1 MEVMRYRPDIDGLRA
16 FAVMAVVL
24 FHAGLSAVPGGFV
37 GVDIFFVISGYL
49 ITRLIVEK
57 LREDK
62 FSFWDF
68 YARRTRRIYPALF
81 VLIPIVLLA
90 GYFVLTPGEYEDLAM
105 SAIYSAAFLP
115 NVYFWLN
122 TGYFD
127 LAAMTMPLLHLWS
140 IGVEEQFYLMWPATL
155 VLVWR
160 FVPLSR
166 QATLIALIVVTALL
180 VLLCVVW
187 THYDAKAAF
196 YLPFTRLWEF
206 TLGALVLAL
215 PEMKRPRVAD
225 GLSVAG
231 LTAML
236 VAVLTFNEG
245 LAYPGYYALL
255 PCLGA
260 TAMIAAGENSLIGRV
275 LSFPPNVLLGKLSY
289 SLYLWHWPIFV
300 FYTFYAGNE
309 ATTKAKLA
317 LVPVAIGL
325 AYLSWRFVETPTRHR
340 RDHPRRHV
348 MYGLA
353 TATATACLAF
363 IIVANTGFP
372 GRIPREVRVLGN
384 RQDMLA
390 LDCREMVKLVGDK
403 QKRCIVGA
411 PWATASKHAVIW
423 GDSHAK
429 HLVPILDRPARERNL
444 AVALWSGCPPFID
457 NESLQREKRNAPAYS
472 ENCARSRREVLNWLR
487 KTKDVDLV
495 IISNAWAIY
504 PEALFAGAAIDRW
517 RPEEAMRRI
526 EENLRSTIET
536 IDPNRLSVLFVGD
549 VPRPGFNVPDC
560 ALQSAAGLWREP
572 CKKFREFFTVEERP
586 IEKVLAKLA
595 DGTDR
600 VYFLD
605 TQKAMCA
612 DPKGCPIRIQ
622 DEIIY
627 RDPNHLRQDLNEATR
642 AELAAKIG
650 LGDALRAALDHT
662 PEAER
667 VEAPGSGDTIPR

>member
-1 MEVMRYRPDIDGLRA
+1 MRYRPDIDGLRA

-24 FHAGLSAVPGGFV
+24 FHAGLDAVPGGFV

-57 LREDK
+57 LRAGT

-81 VLIPIVLLA
+81 VLIPFVLIA
-90 GYFVLTPGEYEDLAM
+90 GYFVLTPGEYEDLAW
-105 SAIYSAAFLP
+105 SAIYSSAFLA
-115 NVYFWLN
+115 NIYFWLN

-127 LAAMTMPLLHLWS
+127 LAAVTMPLLHLWS

-160 FVPLSR
+160 FVPLNR
-166 QATLIALIVVTALL
+166 QATLIALIAVTVFL
-180 VLLCVVW
+180 VAVCIVW

-215 PEMKRPRVAD
+215 PEIKRPRVAD

-231 LTAML
+231 LAAML
-236 VAVLTFNEG
+236 TAALTFNDG

-260 TAMIAAGENSLIGRV
+260 TASIAAGERSLIGKV
-275 LSFPPNVLLGKLSY
+275 LSLSPSVFIGKISY

-300 FYTFYAGNE
+300 YYAFYAADA
-309 ATTKAKLA
+309 ATPQAKLA

-363 IIVANTGFP
+363 IVVTSAGFP
-372 GRIPREVRVLGN
+372 SRIPEEIRALGDQKDMMAFTCTEEVRLPGAGK
-384 RQDMLA
+384 R
-390 LDCREMVKLVGDK
+390 
-403 QKRCIVGA
+403 KRCIVGA
-411 PWATASKHAVIW
+411 PWATASKRAVIW

-429 HLVPILDRPARERNL
+429 HMLSILDAPARELNL
-444 AVALWSGCPPFID
+444 SIAFWSGCPPFID
-457 NESLQREKRNAPAYS
+457 NESIQREKRNAPEYS
-472 ENCARSRREVLNWLR
+472 ENCAQSRRDLLDWLA
-487 KTKDVDLV
+487 KAQGIDLV
-495 IISNAWAIY
+495 ILSDAWAIY
-504 PEALFAGAAIDRW
+504 PESLFEGGVMDRSH
-517 RPEEAMRRI
+517 PEEAMRRI
-526 EENLRSTIET
+526 DENLRSTLAEINPE
-536 IDPNRLSVLFVGD
+536 RHKVLIVGD
-549 VPRPGFNVPDC
+549 MPRPGFNVPDC
-560 ALQSAAGLWREP
+560 ALQSAAGLWRKP
-572 CKKFREFFTVEERP
+572 CRKFRDFFTENPRP
-586 IEKVLAKLA
+586 IENILASLA
-595 DGTDR
+595 DGTDQ
-600 VYFLD
+600 VHFID
-605 TQKAMCA
+605 TLKKMCA
-612 DPKGCPIRIQ
+612 GPRGCGIRIG

-627 RDPNHLRQDLNEATR
+627 RDTNHLRHDLKPATR
-642 AELAAKIG
+642 QEIATMLGLSEALSVATSNAPKHAEGEAART
-650 LGDALRAALDHT
+650 AS
-662 PEAER
+662 PQ
-667 VEAPGSGDTIPR
+667 